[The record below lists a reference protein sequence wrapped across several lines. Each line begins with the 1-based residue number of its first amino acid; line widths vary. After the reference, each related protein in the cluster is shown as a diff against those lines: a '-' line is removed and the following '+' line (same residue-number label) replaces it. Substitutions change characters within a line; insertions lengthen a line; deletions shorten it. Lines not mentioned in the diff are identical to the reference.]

1 MGGTKKAGILA
12 DCPGEVR
19 VAPIIA
25 TVNVSG
31 KMQAHILNRIFPWS
45 GGYGAQTIR
54 KQVSPDEIPSWSRG
68 GSGWQKQR
76 HR

>member
-31 KMQAHILNRIFPWS
+31 KMQAHILN
-45 GGYGAQTIR
+45 
-54 KQVSPDEIPSWSRG
+54 
-68 GSGWQKQR
+68 
-76 HR
+76 